1 MGNGSFA
8 VAHNDANFAVGTLAR
23 FEARQQLERVLALD
37 GALIGACEAPVRDA
51 PVDLGAVA
59 EGIVG
64 AVEHLRDRHHFEQ
77 HRDLPRREAELEAIF
92 AWHGGAMAAHY
103 TREANR
109 AR

>member
-1 MGNGSFA
+1 
-8 VAHNDANFAVGTLAR
+8 
-23 FEARQQLERVLALD
+23 
-37 GALIGACEAPVRDA
+37 ALIGACEAPVRDA

-92 AWHGGAMAAHY
+92 GWHGGAMAAHY

-109 AR
+109 ARLAREAMRKLANDDGTSIPAPDDPVRAEGRKTT